1 MRLKQRHERAVL
13 GIDALDDAD
22 LAIEYAGVV
31 VVYELDDAIAR
42 THGCAVA
49 PTWPTGRVI
58 TCGSGAAL
66 RARGARRGSGR
77 GRKRSLR
84 LQCVVSGV
92 ALVARIQDLEI
103 TVSLSA
109 RACESP
115 RRVPAA
121 LPSPPPPVPPAAR
134 H

>member
-66 RARGARRGSGR
+66 TTSHKTPISTFITVLSDCARG
-77 GRKRSLR
+77 K
-84 LQCVVSGV
+84 
-92 ALVARIQDLEI
+92 
-103 TVSLSA
+103 
-109 RACESP
+109 ESIKHN
-115 RRVPAA
+115 RF
-121 LPSPPPPVPPAAR
+121 SQ
-134 H
+134 